1 MQGKIER
8 KSRAYSKYVSIL
20 SSISTR
26 QCALQCDLEQV
37 LRCVKQT
44 GTSVLLLGSIA
55 AGSAIGYSLP
65 STGQWLSEQID
76 AMLLALITL
85 LFFSVRFDA
94 IVRALGNL
102 RFITVVLAV
111 NFVLVPLLGYAIAT
125 LLLPAYPL
133 FMVGLMIYFMSPCT
147 DWFLGFTRLAKGN
160 VALGTALIP
169 INMVMQLLLYPLYLY
184 LFTRNVVQVDNNV
197 IGSTLLQWFLMPL
210 AIATL
215 VHYSLRLLLN
225 KGQFERLLTWVDRC
239 ALWLIALLVAAIF
252 AANIAVILENYMIF
266 GWLLPAVLLFFIAT
280 FVLSERLSC
289 LFRFSPPEHAL
300 LTMVIAARNAPLMLA
315 ITMTVLPDQ
324 PLIHAAIVIGM
335 LMEFPHLTL
344 LQRLLLN
351 RQSSLTDQMPIPLT
365 QIDLHKEQE
374 LIP

>member
-37 LRCVKQT
+37 LKCVKQT

-184 LFTRNVVQVDNNV
+184 LFTRNVVQVDSNV

-324 PLIHAAIVIGM
+324 PLIHAAIVTGM